1 MPSSNAVTTLQIV
14 RTIKRGENG
23 SINVS
28 MGPLEADCAALFAW
42 PDASLIQNA
51 AQALHDIRH
60 AGHGYDTRSRC
71 EATKPCARLDDRR
84 PGLFA
89 VQRNGRTFGRSV
101 AVRPHLAGNVALLHA
116 VLRQP
121 GIGSLDCAIDMGAA
135 C

>member
-28 MGPLEADCAALFAW
+28 MGPLEANCAALFAW

-51 AQALHDIRH
+51 GQALHDIRH
-60 AGHGYDTRSRC
+60 AGHGYDAGSRC
-71 EATKPCARLDDRR
+71 EATKSIGEQTIRRSNDRR
-84 PGLFA
+84 PVIFA

-116 VLRQP
+116 ALR
-121 GIGSLDCAIDMGAA
+121 
-135 C
+135 

>member
-1 MPSSNAVTTLQIV
+1 MPSSVSAPKMTIGITTSLNTLGSTIPMPSSNAVTTLQIV

-71 EATKPCARLDDRR
+71 EAT
-84 PGLFA
+84 
-89 VQRNGRTFGRSV
+89 
-101 AVRPHLAGNVALLHA
+101 
-116 VLRQP
+116 
-121 GIGSLDCAIDMGAA
+121 
-135 C
+135 